1 MKRTYRTA
9 QGKMI
14 DIDGLILTNE
24 QTIAVGNMNVNA
36 RGDELGPGG
45 KIAAGRNQN
54 MNDYYRLNTNSTGRN
69 KKIAETPP
77 IPVRKQ
83 KMIESNNE
91 PENNESQIDNSPE
104 HTDETTPTSKR
115 QGLRGNLADAVAKR
129 TVVEQPEINV
139 IPEKKG
145 PTRI

>member
-14 DIDGLILTNE
+14 DLDSLILTNE

-45 KIAAGRNQN
+45 KVAVSRNQN

-69 KKIAETPP
+69 KKIAEPPP
-77 IPVRKQ
+77 IPVRQQ
-83 KMIESNNE
+83 KIAENNDRTDRAEIE
-91 PENNESQIDNSPE
+91 PEQHEEPAA
-104 HTDETTPTSKR
+104 TTKR

-139 IPEKKG
+139 VPEKKG

>member
-45 KIAAGRNQN
+45 KVVAGRNQN

-83 KMIESNNE
+83 KMIESSNE
-91 PENNESQIDNSPE
+91 PENNESTLE
-104 HTDETTPTSKR
+104 HTPEPTEETTSKR

-139 IPEKKG
+139 VPEKKG

>member
-14 DIDGLILTNE
+14 DLDSIILTNE

-45 KIAAGRNQN
+45 QVVARRNQN

-69 KKIAETPP
+69 KTQVEAPAP
-77 IPVRKQ
+77 IPVRQ
-83 KMIESNNE
+83 QQMMESAQPDEVDNTAE
-91 PENNESQIDNSPE
+91 PAPQPPA
-104 HTDETTPTSKR
+104 PTKR

-129 TVVEQPEINV
+129 TVVEQPEINT

>member
-1 MKRTYRTA
+1 MKRTYRSA

-14 DIDGLILTNE
+14 DLDSIILTNE

-45 KIAAGRNQN
+45 QVVARRNQN

-69 KKIAETPP
+69 KAQVEAPAP
-77 IPVRKQ
+77 IPVRQ
-83 KMIESNNE
+83 QQMIASAQPDEVDNTAE
-91 PENNESQIDNSPE
+91 PAP
-104 HTDETTPTSKR
+104 PPAAPPKR

-129 TVVEQPEINV
+129 TVVEQPEINT

>member
-9 QGKMI
+9 QGKTI
-14 DIDGLILTNE
+14 DLDSIILTNE

-45 KIAAGRNQN
+45 QVVARRNQN

-69 KKIAETPP
+69 KTVPDAPP
-77 IPVRKQ
+77 IPVRQ
-83 KMIESNNE
+83 QQMTEST
-91 PENNESQIDNSPE
+91 SPE
-104 HTDETTPTSKR
+104 DVENITEPTPQQPTPTKR

-139 IPEKKG
+139 VPEKKG

>member
-1 MKRTYRTA
+1 MKRVYRTA

-45 KIAAGRNQN
+45 QVIARRNQN
-54 MNDYYRLNTNSTGRN
+54 MNDYYRLNTASTGRN
-69 KKIAETPP
+69 KKIAEQPP
-77 IPVRKQ
+77 IPVRQ
-83 KMIESNNE
+83 QRMVEHHEEPEHQNEPIPEQRQESN
-91 PENNESQIDNSPE
+91 
-104 HTDETTPTSKR
+104 TTSKR

-129 TVVEQPEINV
+129 TVVEQPEINI
-139 IPEKKG
+139 IPEKQG

>member
-1 MKRTYRTA
+1 MKRVYRTA

-45 KIAAGRNQN
+45 KVASKRNQN
-54 MNDYYRLNTNSTGRN
+54 MNDYYRLNTNSTGR
-69 KKIAETPP
+69 KKLDNPPP
-77 IPVRKQ
+77 IPVRQQ
-83 KMIESNNE
+83 KMVENHDE
-91 PENNESQIDNSPE
+91 PDHTEIIPE
-104 HTDETTPTSKR
+104 HHDETNAPTTKR

-139 IPEKKG
+139 VPEKKG

>member
-1 MKRTYRTA
+1 
-9 QGKMI
+9 
-14 DIDGLILTNE
+14 
-24 QTIAVGNMNVNA
+24 
-36 RGDELGPGG
+36 
-45 KIAAGRNQN
+45 
-54 MNDYYRLNTNSTGRN
+54 LNTNSTGRN
-69 KKIAETPP
+69 KKIAETPT

-91 PENNESQIDNSPE
+91 PENNESQFENSPE
-104 HTDETTPTSKR
+104 HTNETTSKR